1 MRRGRT
7 HITLRGAG
15 IVPGPT
21 PFSPTVASVVI
32 VLGVVCGVLLLT
44 TLALLTVVV
53 ALRQRLAER
62 DARIAELESDLDA
75 ALRPGPPTSATE
87 RYLRRVVRT
96 ASRVREHGITGLLQS
111 TIDDLQSW
119 AGSER
124 ADILNMAAPD
134 GTVTLFFSDIEDS
147 TSLNHKVGDRAWVR
161 LLAAHDKLLRAR
173 IGQYRGQVVKT
184 AGDGFMVAF
193 RDAEAACRAALAVQ
207 HDLARPA
214 DPVLRRHPIRVRI
227 GVHTGQVVA
236 HEGDYFGRNVAM
248 AARVA
253 DLAEGGE
260 VLAGDAVRES
270 LEEDAAVELVDPE
283 VVELKGLP
291 GEHTVWRVCERRT

>member
-1 MRRGRT
+1 M
-7 HITLRGAG
+7 A
-15 IVPGPT
+15 
-21 PFSPTVASVVI
+21 I
-32 VLGVVCGVLLLT
+32 VLGVLCGVLLLAAV
-44 TLALLTVVV
+44 ALGIVV
-53 ALRQRLAER
+53 ALLRQRLAER
-62 DARIAELESDLDA
+62 DARIAQLEHDLDA
-75 ALRPGPPTSATE
+75 ALRPGPPTSTTE

-96 ASRVREHGITGLLQS
+96 ASKVRQQGITGLLQS
-111 TIDDLQSW
+111 TIDDLQTW

-147 TSLNHKVGDRAWVR
+147 TSLNHELGDRTWVR
-161 LLAAHDKLLRAR
+161 LLAAHDKVLRAR

-207 HDLARPA
+207 GDLRRPS
-214 DPVLRRHPIRVRI
+214 DPVLRKHPVRVRI

-236 HEGDYFGRNVAM
+236 REGDYFGRNVAM

-253 DLAEGGE
+253 DLAAGGE
-260 VLAGDAVRES
+260 VLAGDAVRET
-270 LEEDAAVELVDPE
+270 LEDDATVELVDPE